1 MPRTI
6 SFDVKSRIFQL
17 VILMLEAGY
26 FHYDQNL
33 LQ

>member
-17 VILMLEAGY
+17 VSLILEYVA
-26 FHYDQNL
+26 L
-33 LQ
+33 LCPKIRFF

>member
-17 VILMLEAGY
+17 VSLTLEY
-26 FHYDQNL
+26 VSL
-33 LQ
+33 LCPKIRFF